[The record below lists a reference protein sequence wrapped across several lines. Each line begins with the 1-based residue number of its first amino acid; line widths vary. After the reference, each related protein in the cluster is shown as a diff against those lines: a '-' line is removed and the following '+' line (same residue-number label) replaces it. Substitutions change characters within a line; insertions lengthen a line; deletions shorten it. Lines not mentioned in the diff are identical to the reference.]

1 MFMLCAAV
9 GWPKALDPL
18 FYISRVGATLEL
30 VLNIVWSALHI
41 VLMAHSV
48 LSHTNKER
56 HVCVQALPPPAL
68 VLSKA
73 FLVKNSTVQVEPS
86 AVEIS
91 TPAHPNCFSPC
102 LFCLPQVGACYL
114 RHNDFVS

>member
-9 GWPKALDPL
+9 GWSKALDPL

-48 LSHTNKER
+48 LSHTNKEQ
-56 HVCVQALPPPAL
+56 HVCVQALPPPAF

-73 FLVKNSTVQVEPS
+73 FLVKNSTVQVELS
-86 AVEIS
+86 AVEITLKLTRIVS
-91 TPAHPNCFSPC
+91 TRVYVLSLASWGT
-102 LFCLPQVGACYL
+102 LSETQ
-114 RHNDFVS
+114 